1 MAGEGVRIGLNPG
14 EKHSIFNVSASMK
27 DQSALRFP
35 APAIGAFLLGLAVL
49 AGAALDAGA
58 SNAARRSPLRR
69 FEFSL
74 ARMGTTF
81 NIVLYHTEE
90 AEASKAA
97 MEAFGRVERLE
108 AIFSDF
114 REDSE
119 NRRLCRLGA
128 GMPHAVSPE
137 LFFVLENSL
146 RFSQLSGGAF
156 DVTIG
161 PLVQVWREARR
172 AGRAPDPGRLAEAR
186 KSTGIENVILDSEQR
201 TVHLLLPNM
210 RLDFGGIAKGYAAD
224 EALRVLKSH
233 GIRIALVDGGGDISI
248 GSAPPGQ
255 AGWRIEV
262 KNGLEAPGERASLV
276 LHDRGVATSGDL
288 FQFLESGGVRYS
300 HIVDP
305 ASAVALKNSPGV
317 TVVARDGMTA
327 DALATALSVTPADQ
341 GMSLVES
348 VDGASAA
355 IVTRGERGAEWQVSR
370 GFPPLVRRHEA
381 PRTAPPGQPAHD

>member
-1 MAGEGVRIGLNPG
+1 
-14 EKHSIFNVSASMK
+14 MK
-27 DQSALRFP
+27 DQPVLGFP
-35 APAIGAFLLGLAVL
+35 APAIGAFLVGLAVL
-49 AGAALDAGA
+49 AGTALDAGA

-81 NIVLYHTEE
+81 SIVLYHTGED
-90 AEASKAA
+90 EASKAA
-97 MEAFGRVERLE
+97 MAAFSRVERLE

-119 NRRLCRLGA
+119 NRRLCRLGP
-128 GMPHAVSPE
+128 GMPRSVSPD

-146 RFSQLSGGAF
+146 RFSQLSDDAF

-161 PLVQVWREARR
+161 PVVQVWREARR
-172 AGRAPDPGRLAEAR
+172 AGKAPDPVRLAEAR
-186 KSTGIENVILDSEQR
+186 KSTGIQNVILDREQR

-233 GIRIALVDGGGDISI
+233 GIRMALVDGGGDISI

-262 KNGLEAPGERASLV
+262 KNGVEDPGERVSLV
-276 LHDRGVATSGDL
+276 LHDRGVATSGDS
-288 FQFLESGGVRYS
+288 FQFLESGGARYS

-305 ASAVALKNSPGV
+305 ANGVALKNSPGV
-317 TVVARDGMTA
+317 TVVARDAMTA
-327 DALATALSVTPADQ
+327 DALATALSVTPVDQ
-341 GMSLVES
+341 GMSMVGS

-355 IVTRGERGAEWQVSR
+355 IVTRGDKGAEWHVSP
-370 GFPPLVRRHEA
+370 GFPPLVRRRESLQ
-381 PRTAPPGQPAHD
+381 TAVPGHDVRD

>member
-1 MAGEGVRIGLNPG
+1 
-14 EKHSIFNVSASMK
+14 MK
-27 DQSALRFP
+27 DQSILGFP
-35 APAIGAFLLGLAVL
+35 APAIGVILLGLTISTA
-49 AGAALDAGA
+49 AALDSGILGA
-58 SNAARRSPLRR
+58 VRVGKLRR

-81 NIVLYHTEE
+81 RIVLYHTEQE
-90 AEASKAA
+90 EASKAA
-97 MEAFGRVERLE
+97 MAAFNRVEQLE

-128 GMPHAVSPE
+128 GMPREVSPE
-137 LFFVLENSL
+137 LFLLLENSL
-146 RFSQLSGGAF
+146 RFAQISGGAF

-161 PLVQVWREARR
+161 PVVQVWREARHT
-172 AGRAPDPGRLAEAR
+172 GKAPDPRLLAEAR
-186 KSTGIENVILDSEQR
+186 ESTGIRNVILDRDQR
-201 TVHLLLPNM
+201 TVQLLLPKM

-224 EALRVLKSH
+224 EALHVLESH

-248 GSAPPGQ
+248 GAAPPGQ
-255 AGWRIEV
+255 AGWRVEV

-276 LHDRGVATSGDL
+276 LHDRGVATSGDS
-288 FQFLESGGVRYS
+288 FQFFESGGVRYS

-305 ASAVALKNSPGV
+305 ASAVALRNSPGV

-327 DALATALSVTPADQ
+327 DALATALSVTTVEQ
-341 GMSLVES
+341 GMSIVES

-355 IVTRGERGAEWQVSR
+355 IVTRGEKGAEWHVSR
-370 GFPPLVRRHEA
+370 GFPPITRQQEA
-381 PRTAPPGQPAHD
+381 LHAAAPGEPAHH

>member
-1 MAGEGVRIGLNPG
+1 
-14 EKHSIFNVSASMK
+14 MK
-27 DQSALRFP
+27 DQSALGFP
-35 APAIGAFLLGLAVL
+35 APAIGAFLLGLAIL
-49 AGAALDAGA
+49 AGAALVAGA
-58 SNAARRSPLRR
+58 SNAARRSTLRR

-90 AEASKAA
+90 GEASRAA
-97 MEAFGRVERLE
+97 MAAFNRVERLE
-108 AIFSDF
+108 GIFSDF

-128 GMPHAVSPE
+128 GMPRAVSPE
-137 LFFVLENSL
+137 LFFVLESSL
-146 RFSQLSGGAF
+146 RFSKISGGAF

-161 PLVQVWREARR
+161 PVVQVWREARHT
-172 AGRAPDPGRLAEAR
+172 GKAPDPGRVAEAR
-186 KSTGIENVILDSEQR
+186 KSTGIQNVILDGEQR

-224 EALRVLKSH
+224 EALRVLKSR
-233 GIRIALVDGGGDISI
+233 GIRMALVDGGGDISI

-255 AGWRIEV
+255 AGWRVEV
-262 KNGLEAPGERASLV
+262 KNGLDAPGERVSLV
-276 LHDRGVATSGDL
+276 LHDQGVATSGDS
-288 FQFLESGGVRYS
+288 FQFLESGGARYS

-327 DALATALSVTPADQ
+327 DALATALSVAPVDQ
-341 GMSLVES
+341 GMSIVES

-355 IVTRGERGAEWQVSR
+355 IVTRGEKGAEWQVSR
-370 GFPPLVRRHEA
+370 GFPQIVRKRETL
-381 PRTAPPGQPAHD
+381 RTAAPEHAVRD

>member
-1 MAGEGVRIGLNPG
+1 
-14 EKHSIFNVSASMK
+14 MK
-27 DQSALRFP
+27 YRSALGFP

-49 AGAALDAGA
+49 AGAALNAGA

-90 AEASKAA
+90 EEASKAA
-97 MEAFGRVERLE
+97 MAAFSRVERLE

-119 NRRLCRLGA
+119 NRRLCRFGA
-128 GMPHAVSPE
+128 GMPRAVSPE

-161 PLVQVWREARR
+161 PVVQVWREARH
-172 AGRAPDPGRLAEAR
+172 AGKAPDAGKLAEAR
-186 KSTGIENVILDSEQR
+186 RSTGIQNVILDSEQR

-233 GIRIALVDGGGDISI
+233 GIRMALVDGGGDISI
-248 GSAPPGQ
+248 GAAPPGQ

-262 KNGLEAPGERASLV
+262 KNGLEDPGERVSLV
-276 LHDRGVATSGDL
+276 LHDRGVATSGDS
-288 FQFLESGGVRYS
+288 FQFLESGGARYS
-300 HIVDP
+300 HVVDP
-305 ASAVALKNSPGV
+305 GNGVALKNSPGV

-327 DALATALSVTPADQ
+327 DALATALSVTPADR
-341 GMSLVES
+341 GMSIVEA

-355 IVTRGERGAEWQVSR
+355 IVTRGEKGAEWQVSR
-370 GFPPLVRRHEA
+370 GFPQIVRQREA
-381 PRTAPPGQPAHD
+381 LRTAAPVQEVHD

>member
-1 MAGEGVRIGLNPG
+1 
-14 EKHSIFNVSASMK
+14 MK

-35 APAIGAFLLGLAVL
+35 APAIGAFLLGLAVVTCT
-49 AGAALDAGA
+49 APRTGATD
-58 SNAARRSPLRR
+58 AARRGALRR

-90 AEASKAA
+90 EAASKAA
-97 MEAFGRVERLE
+97 VAAFNRVERLE
-108 AIFSDF
+108 TIFSDF
-114 REDSE
+114 RDDSE

-128 GMPHAVSPE
+128 GMPRAVSPE
-137 LFFVLENSL
+137 LFFVLESSL

-156 DVTIG
+156 NVTIG
-161 PLVQVWREARR
+161 PVVQVWREARR
-172 AGRAPDPGRLAEAR
+172 AGKVPDPGRLAEAK
-186 KSTGIENVILDSEQR
+186 KSTGVEKVILDAEQR
-201 TVHLLLPNM
+201 TVHLLWPNM

-224 EALRVLKSH
+224 EALRVLKSR
-233 GIRIALVDGGGDISI
+233 GIRMALVDAGGDISI

-262 KNGLEAPGERASLV
+262 KNGLEARGERVSLV
-276 LHDRGVATSGDL
+276 LHDRGVATSGDS
-288 FQFLESGGVRYS
+288 FQFLESGGARYS

-305 ASAVALKNSPGV
+305 ASAVALRNSPGV
-317 TVVARDGMTA
+317 TVVARDGITA

-341 GMSLVES
+341 GMSIVES

-355 IVTRGERGAEWQVSR
+355 IVTRGETGAKWQVSR
-370 GFPPLVRRHEA
+370 GFPPIVRQREA
-381 PRTAPPGQPAHD
+381 LRTAAPSYEVRD